1 MAKRVGDP
9 PTIVR
14 VANLACFAMQVPD
27 TLEQRLAYSNDA
39 LEHALALGDPKLL
52 HWAAATRSIAA
63 VQACLAS
70 EIDRDFGMM
79 TSSAE
84 QLDEPAM
91 LWHAKFRL
99 ASRALLE
106 GDPVRAEALVVEARD
121 FGLARGQPD
130 AAVIFAAQ
138 IAGVRLQQGRMGE
151 LVPLLSDTVAH
162 VAGMPVY
169 IAVLAL
175 AHSEIE
181 EHDQAHQLLADAVTR
196 GFSTLPRD
204 STWMSGLA
212 SWSSV
217 AAECGSTEAA
227 AELFGLMR
235 PFQGQNCYDRA
246 SYAGFVSHYLGLLS
260 TTLGRYSEAERCFE
274 SATLDAARLDA
285 RWATACIALGWA
297 RLCLARRAPDDDER
311 ARELLTKA
319 SALAASNGYATI
331 GRRAARVFE

>member
-1 MAKRVGDP
+1 
-9 PTIVR
+9 
-14 VANLACFAMQVPD
+14 
-27 TLEQRLAYSNDA
+27 
-39 LEHALALGDPKLL
+39 
-52 HWAAATRSIAA
+52 
-63 VQACLAS
+63 
-70 EIDRDFGMM
+70 M

-181 EHDQAHQLLADAVTR
+181 EHDQAHQLLGDAVTR

-260 TTLGRYSEAERCFE
+260 TTLGRYSEAERFFE

-285 RWATACIALGWA
+285 RWATACTALGWA

-311 ARELLTKA
+311 ARALLTKA
-319 SALAASNGYATI
+319 SALAAANGYATI
-331 GRRAARVFE
+331 GRRAARAFE